1 MPEYYC
7 RTQGC
12 NNVSVKPSPVLKTA
26 CPKCRNPLEVSD
38 ESGNT
43 YFLKDY
49 RGGGGYGDVYK
60 ACNVKDLKGA
70 EGYYA
75 IKFLKNQYNLGKC
88 KEILTREIENLKTA
102 KEAGARVPQHI
113 GFYCPDKTANNSPN
127 DNYFCVQ
134 EFIEGEDLQKAFD
147 SRKKEI
153 TDDNT
158 CYFKEEEIFKYLI
171 DLLSTICLLHRQDI
185 IHRDI
190 KPSNIIEVKKEEKS
204 QKLYLIDFGSSKDL
218 MLNGQTTNNSITL
231 AYSPPELI
239 SGNQQSDLTENKF
252 KFTVDTYSLAIT
264 MFYLLTGENEN
275 TQRQEHGHESWDNWM
290 IKVKDKAPD
299 LFQILETM
307 SSFYPSKRYK
317 TAMKTLIEVS
327 IKAFYLHEGLPDRD
341 DYLFKDWLL
350 KIALNEFKETKTGS
364 HRKFLDKS
372 KEKEKERN
380 KSFVVQLIKNEEK

>member
-26 CPKCRNPLEVSD
+26 CPKCQNLLEVSD

-60 ACNVKDLKGA
+60 ACSVKDLKEA

-88 KEILTREIENLKTA
+88 KEILIREIENLKTA

-134 EFIEGEDLQKAFD
+134 EFIEGEDLQKAFN

-171 DLLSTICLLHRQDI
+171 DLLSTICLFHRQDI

-190 KPSNIIEVKKEEKS
+190 KPSNIIKEKKEGKS

-218 MLNGQTTNNSITL
+218 MLHGQTTNNAITV

-239 SGNQQSDLTENKF
+239 SGNEQSNSTRNKF
-252 KFTVDTYSLAIT
+252 TIDTYSLAIT

-275 TQRQEHGHESWDNWM
+275 TERTERGHESWDNWM
-290 IKVKDKAPD
+290 IKVEDKAPD
-299 LFQILETM
+299 LFEILKRM
-307 SSFYPSKRYK
+307 SSFHPSDRYS
-317 TAMKTLIEVS
+317 TAMKALMDVS
-327 IKAFYLHEGLPDRD
+327 IKAFNLYDNDSDQD

-350 KIALNEFKETKTGS
+350 KIALNEFKETKINS
-364 HRKFLDKS
+364 YKKFLRKS
-372 KEKEKERN
+372 EEKEKERN
-380 KSFVVQLIKNEEK
+380 KKFVVQLIKNEEK